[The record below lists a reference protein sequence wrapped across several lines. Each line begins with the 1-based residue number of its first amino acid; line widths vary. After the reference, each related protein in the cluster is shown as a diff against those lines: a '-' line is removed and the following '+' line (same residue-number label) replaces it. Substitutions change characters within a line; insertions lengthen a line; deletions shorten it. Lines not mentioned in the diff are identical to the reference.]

1 MSNRLTKVVQ
11 NYEVKLR
18 LGAGGRLSEGEIR
31 RRVTGYSIFAA
42 KDNLILTQVRQ
53 VLCSHGIV
61 PMMFPAYHAF
71 SRELGKQSRQ
81 DYSAENLQRMLAVTV
96 AKWVMRGLVQAALL
110 DIALIVFNLSPP
122 RSQSDESAAV
132 ASVAPDLTGGV

>member
-18 LGAGGRLSEGEIR
+18 LGAGDRLSEREIR
-31 RRVTGYSIFAA
+31 RRVAGYSIFAA
-42 KDNLILTQVRQ
+42 KDDLVLTQVRQ

-71 SRELGKQSRQ
+71 SRELSKLTRQ
-81 DYSAENLQRMLAVTV
+81 EFPPESMERMMVTLAT
-96 AKWVMRGLVQAALL
+96 KWVMRGLSQTALL

-122 RSQSDESAAV
+122 RSPSDEPAAV
-132 ASVAPDLTGGV
+132 APVAPDLTGGV